1 MKKTAKTNIFLE
13 IFARIWAFWAL
24 ALFIIT
30 FFIIYIPS
38 ILCYLIPGKKGQ
50 RLFLDIA
57 KIWMESWLLCL
68 GCPIKVKGQENFE
81 PGKAY
86 IVTSNHNALLD
97 PPLSSPFIP
106 GANKTI
112 AKTSFAKIPLFGL
125 YYRKGSV
132 LVDRDSDASRRK
144 SFEDMKKTLQLGM
157 HMCIY
162 PEGTRNRTD
171 QPLKRFYSGAFKLAV
186 DTQTDIIP
194 AIILNTKKA
203 MPVNKKFYL
212 VPKKLEIHFLP
223 PVSSEG
229 LTSDQLKNKV
239 FQIMWDYYTIH
250 Q

>member
-1 MKKTAKTNIFLE
+1 MKKNAKTNIFLE

-144 SFEDMKKTLQLGM
+144 SFEDMKKTLQEGM

-186 DTQTDIIP
+186 DTRTDIIP
-194 AIILNTKKA
+194 TIILNTKKA

-229 LTSDQLKNKV
+229 LTSDELKNKV
-239 FQIMWDYYTIH
+239 FKIMWDYYTIH